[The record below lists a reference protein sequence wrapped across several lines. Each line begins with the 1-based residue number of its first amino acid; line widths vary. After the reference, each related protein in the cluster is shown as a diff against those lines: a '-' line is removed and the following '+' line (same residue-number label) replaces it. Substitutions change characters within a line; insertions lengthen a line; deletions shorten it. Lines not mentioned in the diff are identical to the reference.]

1 MLMLS
6 RIRDYL
12 SHLGLCNFISKD
24 AAYSFAFGVH
34 LQHNPSCFGSVH
46 SEEALQD
53 VDHELHWSV
62 VVIDQNYLIE
72 RWTLKFGRRF
82 LDHQTRSIP
91 AAFNITHE
99 LSVYRARLGALQEFP
114 VAKRCHF
121 TLTSKNKCL
130 SAPAGS
136 PYDCPSRQFS
146 RPRHCRWRDTPSQ
159 GARWSNARHRHK

>member
-12 SHLGLCNFISKD
+12 SHLGFRNFISKD

-53 VDHELHWSV
+53 VDHELHRSV
-62 VVIDQNYLIE
+62 VVIDQHYLIE
-72 RWTLKFGRRF
+72 GWTLELRGRF
-82 LDHQTRSIP
+82 LDHQPRAVPT
-91 AAFNITHE
+91 AFNITHE
-99 LSVYRARLGALQEFP
+99 LSVYRARSGALQAVQVKALNRFP

-121 TLTSKNKCL
+121 TLT
-130 SAPAGS
+130 
-136 PYDCPSRQFS
+136 
-146 RPRHCRWRDTPSQ
+146 
-159 GARWSNARHRHK
+159 